1 MSEPSTS
8 WANFTTMPMPLPPE
22 TPSRWLTAVLI
33 AQMALGLLAMTICV
47 PSMLDWPQA
56 LGADAAGVQLTFSA
70 YVATYGLMQLVH
82 GPLSDRTGRRPVL
95 LGGLWLGLAGAAM
108 AALAS
113 DLSTLVLAR
122 ALQGAGGAAGMVV
135 GRAMVQDLFV
145 GPQRTRMMAF
155 VGMTMGVCPPV
166 AMVLGGYLHIS
177 LGWQANF
184 VLLVLVTLC
193 LLALAWRVLPRHA
206 ATGHAAPPPP
216 VLRSYAV
223 LLRNPVF
230 LLQVLILSCTA
241 ATFYTYMAGAPLVF
255 KHFDVPPQRLGFF
268 IMFIPLAYIVGNVL
282 TTRWIARLGERR
294 LMALG
299 QLGVFLGL
307 GLVLLLGFVWRSPLA
322 LALPLILLGVGHG
335 LLVPPALAATVGLV
349 PLLAGSAAALTG
361 VLQQASGSVGGY
373 VVALVPH
380 EGVVNLGL
388 MMMAWSAL
396 GAAGQWWLFRRP
408 AKPGC
413 AANAPAPPA

>member
-1 MSEPSTS
+1 MTVLSTS
-8 WANFTTMPMPLPPE
+8 SVNSTTMPMPSPPE
-22 TPSRWLTAVLI
+22 RPSTWLTAVLI

-56 LGADAAGVQLTFSA
+56 LGSDAANVQLTFSA

-82 GPLSDRTGRRPVL
+82 GPLSDRMGRRPVL
-95 LGGLWLGLAGAAM
+95 LGGLCISIVGAGV

-113 DLSTLVLAR
+113 DLSTLVSAR

-166 AMVLGGYLHIS
+166 AMVLGGYLHIT

-193 LLALAWRVLPRHA
+193 LLALAWRVLPRHVVA
-206 ATGHAAPPPP
+206 PHSAPPPP
-216 VLRSYAV
+216 VLGSYGV
-223 LLRNPVF
+223 LMRNPVF
-230 LLQVLILSCTA
+230 LLQVLILSSSA

-255 KHFDVPPQRLGFF
+255 KHFDVPPQRLGFY

-299 QLGVFLGL
+299 QLGVFAGL
-307 GLVLLLGFVWRSPLA
+307 GLVLLGGGWHSPLA

-349 PLLAGSAAALTG
+349 PMLAGSAAALTG

-380 EGVVNLGL
+380 EGVLHLGL

-396 GAAGQWWLFRRP
+396 GALGQWWLFRRRARP
-408 AKPGC
+408 EC